1 MNVSVREERGRTCV
15 EVVVLCAPGDAGAR
29 RLVAR
34 IRSLGERVSGYPPER
49 RWERRLVDVDEVLL
63 VEVVSGTVTLRLADG
78 SSLVSPMRL
87 FQVEAALAE
96 HDFIRVSRQAI
107 VNFRAVRVIR
117 PEFNGRLELEL
128 TGGPPV
134 LVTRMYAPDIRR
146 KLGMGGCHED

>member
-1 MNVSVREERGRTCV
+1 M
-15 EVVVLCAPGDAGAR
+15 
-29 RLVAR
+29 
-34 IRSLGERVSGYPPER
+34 
-49 RWERRLVDVDEVLL
+49 DEVLL
-63 VEVVSGTVTLRLADG
+63 VEVVAGTVTLRLADG

-96 HDFIRVSRQAI
+96 HDFIRVSRQTI

-134 LVTRMYAPDIRR
+134 LVTRMYAPEIRR
-146 KLGMGGCHED
+146 KLGMGGSHEN